1 MSPESIHRHQAMYR
15 RLVAVTPE
23 AHRSRHG
30 EEQVVLFG
38 DLLRNG
44 ENPLRLWLRAFPD
57 LITVIRQTGALLPD
71 RTARIA
77 LGIASLGP
85 IGLGMFL
92 GWISIDEYGDVP
104 ILFSDHGDGP
114 CVAGCIHVALAESC
128 TRPLGEER
136 EDGLRSRRGGRP
148 HRRID
153 RRVGLERPARHDDRR
168 CCDRGSS
175 RPRIGRRPA
184 LTGVPSPSP

>member
-1 MSPESIHRHQAMYR
+1 MSPASIRRHQAMYR

-38 DLLRNG
+38 DLLSMG

-57 LITVIRQTGALLPD
+57 LITVIRETDVGLPD
-71 RTARIA
+71 GAARIA

-85 IGLGMFL
+85 IGLGIFL

-104 ILFSDHGDGP
+104 ILFP
-114 CVAGCIHVALAESC
+114 ITAVALVLQGVFTLLWLSHTLDNWEKNARTVFMAGEAAALIVGSVVAFGSSILPG
-128 TRPLGEER
+128 TMIAGLVIAAQAGLG
-136 EDGLRSRRGGRP
+136 L
-148 HRRID
+148 
-153 RRVGLERPARHDDRR
+153 VVARH
-168 CCDRGSS
+168 
-175 RPRIGRRPA
+175 
-184 LTGVPSPSP
+184 

>member
-1 MSPESIHRHQAMYR
+1 MEPDMSPASIRRHQAMYR

-38 DLLRNG
+38 DLLSKG
-44 ENPLRLWLRAFPD
+44 ENPLRLWMRALPD
-57 LITVIRQTGALLPD
+57 LITVIRQTGVRLPD
-71 RTARIA
+71 RTTRIA

-104 ILFSDHGDGP
+104 ILFP
-114 CVAGCIHVALAESC
+114 ITAVAFMLQGVFTLLWLSHALDNWEKNARTVFVTGEAVALIVGSIIAIGSSVLPG
-128 TRPLGEER
+128 TMIAGVVIATQAGLG
-136 EDGLRSRRGGRP
+136 L
-148 HRRID
+148 
-153 RRVGLERPARHDDRR
+153 VVARH
-168 CCDRGSS
+168 
-175 RPRIGRRPA
+175 
-184 LTGVPSPSP
+184 